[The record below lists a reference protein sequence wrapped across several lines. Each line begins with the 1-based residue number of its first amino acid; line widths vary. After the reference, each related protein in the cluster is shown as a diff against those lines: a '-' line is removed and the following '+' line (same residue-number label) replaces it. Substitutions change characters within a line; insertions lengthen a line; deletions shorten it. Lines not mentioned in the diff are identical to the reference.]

1 MTKKKWKVLK
11 VHFDAP
17 ALIEDALNRL
27 DDEGY
32 IPVTINSIRNDTN
45 TANGVLITAKRVCK
59 NTKSERPNILRNKL

>member
-32 IPVTINSIRNDTN
+32 
-45 TANGVLITAKRVCK
+45 K